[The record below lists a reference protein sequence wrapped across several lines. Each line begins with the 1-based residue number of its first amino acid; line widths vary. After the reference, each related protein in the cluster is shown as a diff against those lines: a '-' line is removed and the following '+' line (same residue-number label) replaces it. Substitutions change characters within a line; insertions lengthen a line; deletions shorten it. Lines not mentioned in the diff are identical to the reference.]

1 MLFHGINSR
10 RQSWQLSC
18 KASIICWRTGFSC
31 RGRMCLSTKWRP
43 RALMSTH
50 LFLCPLLLQSK
61 QHKGRGHLCLLISS
75 SAQCHVYPL
84 RSWLGWTVIKYALVH
99 AQILARKHPYTLL
112 LSLLWVVLAVNK
124 SIQRQSVWVPCS
136 LSLFILISSGIIAVA
151 HNEFW

>member
-99 AQILARKHPYTLL
+99 AQILAQTPLHSPSVTPLSCARSQQKHSTAECLIPL
-112 LSLLWVVLAVNK
+112 LSVTIYSNILWHY
-124 SIQRQSVWVPCS
+124 
-136 LSLFILISSGIIAVA
+136 SSSS
-151 HNEFW
+151 